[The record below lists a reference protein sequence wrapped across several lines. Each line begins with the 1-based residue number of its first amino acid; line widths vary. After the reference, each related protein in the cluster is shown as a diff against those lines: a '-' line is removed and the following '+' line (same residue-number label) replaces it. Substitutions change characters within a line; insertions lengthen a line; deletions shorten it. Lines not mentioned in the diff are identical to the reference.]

1 MAPPYIWYASPQH
14 MIKIALV
21 DDHTVLRKS
30 LSVLI
35 QMHKGYEIV
44 LQAENGQDFINQLQQ
59 SKILPDIVL
68 LDITMPVMS
77 GVETAA
83 WLKVNHPD
91 IRILTLS
98 MIRSDQI
105 IIRMLKNGA
114 RGYVLKDCEPS
125 ELYEALHQIHASGYY
140 YNELFTPKMRHR
152 ELSSELNETTLSDTE
167 VTFMRWACTDKT
179 YKEIAAEMK
188 VSHRTIDGYRDSL
201 FRKLNVS
208 SRVGIAMY
216 AIKSQLIQI

>member
-1 MAPPYIWYASPQH
+1 

-21 DDHTVLRKS
+21 DDHIVLRKS

-35 QMHKGYEIV
+35 QMHSGYEIV
-44 LQAENGQDFINQLQQ
+44 LQAENGKDFIDQLQH

-83 WLKVNHPD
+83 WLKANHPD

-114 RGYVLKDCEPS
+114 RGYVLKDCEPG
-125 ELYEALHQIHASGYY
+125 ELYEALHQIHTNGYY
-140 YNELFTPKMRHR
+140 YNELVTPKLRNR
-152 ELSSELNETTLSDTE
+152 EQNNGLAEIALSDQEVCFLRWVCTE
-167 VTFMRWACTDKT
+167 KT

-188 VSHRTIDGYRDSL
+188 VSHRTVDGYRDSL
-201 FRKLNVS
+201 FRKLQVS

-216 AIKSQLIQI
+216 AIKSHLVQI